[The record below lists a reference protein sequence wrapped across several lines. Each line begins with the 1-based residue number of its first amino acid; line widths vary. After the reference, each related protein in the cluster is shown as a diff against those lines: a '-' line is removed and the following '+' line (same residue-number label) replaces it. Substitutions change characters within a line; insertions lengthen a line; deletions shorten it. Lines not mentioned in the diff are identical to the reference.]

1 MIRDYLLR
9 IEMMWKKS
17 LIKYLSA
24 LLIGAA
30 IPSYY
35 LWKETQ
41 KEPTIVKEV
50 VVEEKVVVVEK
61 EVVKW
66 KTKDRIVEKI
76 VTQPDG
82 TKIETKIQENTQTRT
97 KLDMNIES
105 TTQSQSHV
113 MQQLGPTTLTRFG
126 LGVMIEPLDF
136 IDKTHNFI
144 TGLGIISLTKNIDL
158 VGSGRIDLRNP
169 SWPTIGLGIV
179 IRF

>member
-1 MIRDYLLR
+1 MT
-9 IEMMWKKS
+9 WKMS

-24 LLIGAA
+24 GLVGAL

-35 LWKETQ
+35 WWKETQ

-66 KTKDRIVEKI
+66 KTRDRVVEKV
-76 VTQPDG
+76 VTKPDG
-82 TKIETKIQENTQTRT
+82 TKIETKVQENTQTRT
-97 KLDMNIES
+97 KIDMNIES
-105 TTQSQSHV
+105 TMQSKSQTV
-113 MQQLGPTTLTRFG
+113 QQLGPSTTTRYG
-126 LGVMIEPLDF
+126 LGVMLEPLDF
-136 IDKTHNFI
+136 IEKAHTFV
-144 TGLGIISLTKNIDL
+144 TGLGIISLTTHIDL
-158 VGSGRIDLRNP
+158 VGNARIDLRNP